1 MEGLTTMNLPDKEG
15 QTAAIYLERLA
26 KIHSAG
32 VEAIVARGEVL
43 IEAKAHFDHGEW
55 QTLCA
60 GLPFSQRHAHR
71 LRAIAPH
78 KTLAN
83 RTFMSSLPDSLVVL
97 YVLST
102 LSPAVVEAALADGR
116 VHPHMSI
123 KDARRL
129 AQGEAATDYAGAR
142 AGGFHR
148 KLTPWTLA
156 GALAKIDRAI
166 AGAPAAEFQALADG
180 LHDRAQMLE
189 RQSGGP
195 RRSGRTGER
204 LRDDL
209 AVAVLEVI
217 TSGYRAAARKHHPD
231 AGGDVTAMAHVNAA
245 MEWLRA
251 QVKGLGQR

>member
-1 MEGLTTMNLPDKEG
+1 
-15 QTAAIYLERLA
+15 
-26 KIHSAG
+26 

-43 IEAKAHFDHGEW
+43 IEAKAHLDQGEW
-55 QTLCA
+55 RVFCA

-71 LRAIAPH
+71 LRAIASH

-116 VHPHMSI
+116 VHPRMSI

-129 AQGEAATDYAGAR
+129 AQGEAATDHAGAR
-142 AGGFHR
+142 ASGHR
-148 KLTPWTLA
+148 EPTPWTLA

-166 AGAPAAEFQALADG
+166 AGAPAAEFQALAEG

-189 RQSGGP
+189 RHSGGP
-195 RRSGRTGER
+195 RRRGRAGER
-204 LRDDL
+204 LRNDL
-209 AVAVLEVI
+209 AGAVLEVI

-231 AGGDVTAMAHVNAA
+231 AGGDVAAMARVNAA

-251 QVKGLGQR
+251 QVEGRGQW